1 MVTLT
6 DVIISLAIGLATGG
20 LFWFLDRRYRIGA
33 QKQKIK
39 QINEDIKNLILR
51 EMIRTGRNFECSD
64 IENIIRAQ
72 SSIENI
78 GSELLKPPSTIMNEL
93 YYKVLENEYLHP
105 TFKTSLLKK
114 IKEILKKT
122 KISKVEE
129 EEFKMPLSKITIVLT
144 AIVTILTM
152 FFSLGISLKPLPF
165 PTIDIFTITA
175 MIVTIIFVIMIFSRR
190 FLDRYS
196 AI

>member
-6 DVIISLAIGLATGG
+6 DVAIPLAIGLVTGG
-20 LFWFLDRRYRIGA
+20 LFWFLDRRYRVGA

-51 EMIRTGRNFECSD
+51 EMIRSGRNFECSD

-78 GSELLKPPSTIMNEL
+78 SSELLKPPSTIMNEL

-105 TFKTSLLKK
+105 TFKTNLLKK
-114 IKEILKKT
+114 IKEIGKKT
-122 KISKVEE
+122 KIRKVEKGE
-129 EEFKMPLSKITIVLT
+129 IELPLSKITIVLT
-144 AIVTILTM
+144 VGVAILTM
-152 FFSLGISLKPLPF
+152 LISLGISLRQVSF
-165 PTIDIFTITA
+165 PISDNVFTT
-175 MIVTIIFVIMIFSRR
+175 TIIIIPIIFAIMLFLRR
-190 FLDRYS
+190 FLFRYS
-196 AI
+196 D